1 VPPFVNADDRVFE
14 ENVGPPWGWAR
25 AGHEEGHT
33 KELQNGENTMY
44 IFHRQGDATVFWDVF
59 VWADKADYVP
69 TDADYQSAQ
78 LGTPVEPAGKLA
90 NVWGQIKLAR

>member
-1 VPPFVNADDRVFE
+1 
-14 ENVGPPWGWAR
+14 
-25 AGHEEGHT
+25 
-33 KELQNGENTMY
+33 MY

-59 VWADKADYVP
+59 VWADRADYVP

-78 LGTPVEPAGKLA
+78 LGTPVEPVGKLA